1 MQTLHRS
8 PQLLYPCNPWMTQ
21 HHHARCQMPIP
32 PRYPQ
37 QMSREHQLPHALPHA
52 HSLGGRPTLLAQET
66 DLHAVAASLSPTSVL
81 PSSSTRSHQIVG
93 PSFTHSLQ
101 PPNRCA
107 LALLRRRMALR
118 AAICVRSSRSVTQ
131 TQNHEIISTK
141 MKVKNTRFLS
151 PSPPHVA
158 AAYDGLC
165 ICAEG

>member
-8 PQLLYPCNPWMTQ
+8 PQLQYPCNPWMTQ
-21 HHHARCQMPIP
+21 HHHARCQMPNP

-81 PSSSTRSHQIVG
+81 PSSSTRSHQIVE

-107 LALLRRRMALR
+107 LAQHHQHKAKQTTKREH
-118 AAICVRSSRSVTQ
+118 SSRSVTQ

-141 MKVKNTRFLS
+141 
-151 PSPPHVA
+151 
-158 AAYDGLC
+158 
-165 ICAEG
+165 